1 MLVGAETV
9 GTTQT
14 SGGLPLPAL
23 PKARREGEGGE
34 GKEGMASLTPSE
46 LRSTEQR
53 HRGRRK
59 PSRVHRQVSSH
70 TWGRMH
76 RPTPV
81 CLSAEI

>member
-1 MLVGAETV
+1 MGAGTVGATR
-9 GTTQT
+9 T

-34 GKEGMASLTPSE
+34 GREGTASLTASE

-53 HRGRRK
+53 HRGQGK
-59 PSRVHRQVSSH
+59 PSRVHRHVSSH

-76 RPTPV
+76 RPTPA
-81 CLSAEI
+81 CLSAET